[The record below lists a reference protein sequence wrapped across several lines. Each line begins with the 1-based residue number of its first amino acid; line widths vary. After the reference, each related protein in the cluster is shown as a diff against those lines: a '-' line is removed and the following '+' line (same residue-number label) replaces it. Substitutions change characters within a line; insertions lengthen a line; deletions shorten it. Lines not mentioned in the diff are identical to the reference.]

1 MSLLTS
7 LVVWTRCNNHNDI
20 SVFPMVANKIK
31 ALWSR
36 FQGEVADG
44 LPPTVCSSTAAI
56 AASLQLSERD
66 EAPSYRVC
74 QLHPVAAD
82 EGIET
87 TEIAQDE
94 FPLSGVG
101 EQETTEHQHQYQPH
115 QHQQFPASRSL
126 IDEVELISS
135 SSVERE
141 EKQEVEASTK
151 IATSTSHLPKPLGLV
166 PQTITVVLDTIAPV
180 AGFGFVPAQ

>member
-1 MSLLTS
+1 
-7 LVVWTRCNNHNDI
+7 
-20 SVFPMVANKIK
+20 MVANQIK
-31 ALWSR
+31 ALWFR
-36 FQGEVADG
+36 FQDEVADG

-87 TEIAQDE
+87 TEIPQDE

-101 EQETTEHQHQYQPH
+101 EQETTEHQHQHQPH
-115 QHQQFPASRSL
+115 QHRQFPASRSL
-126 IDEVELISS
+126 KELISS
-135 SSVERE
+135 SVEGE
-141 EKQEVEASTK
+141 EKHEVEASTK
-151 IATSTSHLPKPLGLV
+151 IATSTSQLQKPLGLV

-180 AGFGFVPAQ
+180 AGFGFVPAH